1 MEESYLWKSCMVQYE
16 MRLLIEG
23 ALVLY
28 EDEASSLLRLAMQN
42 EQYEAADAFEA
53 VGSAL
58 TALKGHV
65 CDLQK
70 AHRAEVLRELKE
82 RKQA

>member
-1 MEESYLWKSCMVQYE
+1 MEESYLWKSGMAQYE

-28 EDEASSLLRLAMQN
+28 EDEASSLLRLAMKN
-42 EQYEAADAFEA
+42 EQYDAADAFEA

-58 TALKGHV
+58 NALREHV
-65 CDLQK
+65 RDLQK
-70 AHRAEVLRELKE
+70 AHRAEVLREIQE
-82 RKQA
+82 REEA

>member
-1 MEESYLWKSCMVQYE
+1 MDESYLLKSGMAQYE

-28 EDEASSLLRLAMQN
+28 EDEASSLLRLAMKN

-58 TALKGHV
+58 NVLREHV
-65 CDLQK
+65 RDLQK
-70 AHRAEVLRELKE
+70 AHRAEVLREVDAAE
-82 RKQA
+82 EA

>member
-1 MEESYLWKSCMVQYE
+1 MEESYLWKSGMAQYE

-28 EDEASSLLRLAMQN
+28 EDEASSLLKLAMKN
-42 EQYEAADAFEA
+42 EQYDAADALEA

-58 TALKGHV
+58 NALREHV
-65 CDLQK
+65 RDLQNT
-70 AHRAEVLRELKE
+70 HRAEVLREIQE
-82 RKQA
+82 REEA

>member
-1 MEESYLWKSCMVQYE
+1 MEEDYLWKSGMAQYE
-16 MRLLIEG
+16 MRLLLEG

-28 EDEASSLLRLAMQN
+28 EDEASSLLRLAIKN

-58 TALKGHV
+58 NVLRMHV
-65 CDLQK
+65 IGLQK
-70 AHRAEVLRELKE
+70 AHRAEVLRDIQEH
-82 RKQA
+82 KQA